1 MHVRPRQDE
10 GKRDEE
16 KEEIAEAMVEGIDED
31 DDEDDEIAVGDS
43 EASEAPRSVFLPP
56 PRWLSQL
63 EEGE

>member
-31 DDEDDEIAVGDS
+31 NEIAVGDS
-43 EASEAPRSVFLPP
+43 EASEAPKSVFLPP